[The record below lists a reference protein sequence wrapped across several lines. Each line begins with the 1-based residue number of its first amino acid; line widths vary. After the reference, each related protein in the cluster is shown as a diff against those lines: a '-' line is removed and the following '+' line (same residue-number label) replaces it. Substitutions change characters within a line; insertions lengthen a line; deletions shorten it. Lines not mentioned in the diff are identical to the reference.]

1 MMRVE
6 ARQLLD
12 SRRMT
17 TIEFSI
23 LATVIGGKQPGDRD
37 FDVNKDGSGRVIDH
51 NNGQHVG
58 GPGMNPAKT
67 VDFVPAPAGSAS
79 RN

>member
-1 MMRVE
+1 LLYSRVMQTIDLD
-6 ARQLLD
+6 QLTNVL
-12 SRRMT
+12 
-17 TIEFSI
+17 
-23 LATVIGGKQPGDRD
+23 GGKQPGDRD

-67 VDFVPAPAGSAS
+67 VDHVPAPADLLS

>member
-1 MMRVE
+1 VRAE
-6 ARQLLD
+6 ARALLELCA
-12 SRRMT
+12 MQ
-17 TIEFSI
+17 TID
-23 LATVIGGKQPGDRD
+23 LDTLTRVLGGKTPGDRD
-37 FDVNKDGSGRVIDH
+37 FDVNRDGSGRVIDH

-67 VDFVPAPAGSAS
+67 VDLVPAPADLAS